1 MGEANENLTS
11 VKGGVLVLNGSWF
24 VFESLVSLILGFFLI
39 GSQVFLVVFKLNK
52 KIYIGQ

>member
-24 VFESLVSLILGFFLI
+24 VFESLVSLILGFFFDWVTGFSRCL
-39 GSQVFLVVFKLNK
+39 
-52 KIYIGQ
+52 